1 MFATAEKTIKPAVK
15 VQRRAAGSTF
25 FGGSHARASE
35 SAETSFFSPTPVQAR
50 LSVSMPGDPFEREAE
65 STADRV
71 MSMPDSPTHQLETA
85 ASNFD
90 GEQSLI
96 ARKEDNVEE
105 EREEPVVQ
113 AKRTNTVRR
122 FEDEDAGRVHAASP
136 DVKSVHVASAPGVF
150 GDRCACA
157 QPRLM
162 RKNISMHHSD
172 IVQRSG
178 RGPPLANREFEH
190 TLRNAQGGGEALP
203 ENTRGF
209 MEDRFGADFSGV
221 RVHHDGRAQEMT
233 RSIHAHAFTYG
244 SDIYFNSGRYDPDSS
259 AGKSLLAH
267 ELTHTIQQGAS
278 AVRPSPSAH
287 SFTPVQRSAIRHNE
301 TARSAAS
308 PQGTVQGATSI
319 AQRTTGIAQRTTGI
333 AQRATSIAQ
342 RAPGIVQRAAGIA
355 QRAAAA
361 PQLEQAVTLAQ
372 AEQGKVIAN
381 KTDAEGNRVGW
392 ERLVEFFETTFGK
405 DKIVDAP
412 TGVRGTVWRGHIKK
426 KAKAMGQVPNQN
438 DPQNRELRD
447 AMPSWCGIFVFW
459 SLNKAGVPMPK
470 WRIGESVIKPEA
482 AYPPGY
488 MPKTGDIAYRKLRSH
503 FGIVVRS
510 EGGRIVSVNG
520 NTAGTD
526 NLGGEIQEQTH
537 APDQWDGFFNPLAI
551 MEGTLRDPANVETD
565 TEPRTLRELRRE
577 KFKAQ
582 RKETG
587 EEEPSEKEEK
597 EEKLQRSADGAER
610 EEEEEEVQR
619 AADGT
624 EREEEEEEVQRAA
637 DGAERE
643 EEEEEVQRAA
653 DGTEREEE
661 EEEVQRKAEG
671 AGREEEE
678 EEVQRAAEDAG
689 QEAEEAPPVQRSAIA
704 EGVRRVA
711 PSRPAMLQ
719 ASWLGDAWDAVT
731 DVVSEVAGY
740 IEQGIDAAKDWLLGK
755 VRDFV
760 MEIPGYKLLRV
771 ILQYD
776 PITGESV
783 PRTGEALLAGVL
795 DLIPFGNSTVRSV
808 LDYFQATAPV
818 AAFLLG
824 AVVSFITLIESVGT
838 RFENFWDSLSL
849 DDVGDP
855 DGVIQRI
862 AGLFEGV
869 VSDIVTFAVDCGT
882 TFLTMVKDI
891 AIANVVQ
898 FVQTHFP
905 NAFDLLCVVLGEN
918 PVTKESVPRTGAN
931 ILNAGLTVLGER
943 GAQIRAQ
950 MMENGI
956 YQKCVA
962 WIDRAIDVVTS
973 TVSDIG
979 QAFTN
984 IWEEL
989 SFDSL
994 LHPIDTFL
1002 MIVENFR
1009 RPVTRV
1015 VDFIEDAVIALLKI
1029 LKDALLR
1036 RLSDFAHNTRGYF
1049 LITVILGK
1057 DVFTGAR
1064 VPRNAENL
1072 IHGFMSLM
1080 DGGEEQF
1087 RQMKESGAID
1097 RTTQKITAAVKRL
1110 NFTWDYIVGLF
1121 TSLWE
1126 SMDWTDFLNP
1136 IAAFGRIV
1144 KTFAKPI
1151 LRLIAFIVEIIRIV
1165 IEVLMIVMNFPI
1177 DLITQIINRVMA
1189 VIDAVKRDPIGFLKN
1204 LLRAIKQGFIQFF
1217 DNILSHLLG
1226 GLADWFFHQLGQLG
1240 IERPEDLSFRSILK
1254 LIMQILG
1261 ITLEQIMAKVWKKL
1275 AEKIGQEKVD
1285 RIRSMIDK
1293 LEGVWSFIKDVM
1305 ERGPVAIWEYIQEK
1319 LSNLWT
1325 LVLDAAKGWIMEKI
1339 ITAVVTKLLSMLDP
1353 TGIMA
1358 VINSAIALYRAIQSF
1373 IEYLRQLLEIV
1384 NSFVQGIAE
1393 IASGNIRVAADF
1405 LERTLARGIPIVIGF
1420 LANQVGLGR
1429 IGSKIAEIV
1438 GALRAKVDAAID
1450 WLIDKALTLGAK
1462 FLETLRDIGK
1472 KIAGAIRRW
1481 LGLER
1486 RFAGGDG
1493 AQHRLYF
1500 TGSEESP
1507 TLMLASN
1514 PTAYA
1519 GFIKLVTID
1528 AKTEPQ
1534 KVTAR
1539 DAALVIAE
1547 KIDKKRREKLE
1558 GATEEEKEASKAK
1571 KVEDVQAMLDDLA
1584 KHTALLFGDVG
1595 GVDKSEIE
1603 HDPPSAGATTFGKS
1617 ARGFK
1622 LAKGK
1627 FEPGTLPTRTAH
1639 DIYDVLNLRRQ
1650 ADGASYYIRGHLLNH
1665 NLGGKGQWYN
1675 MTPLSRQGN
1684 HQHESQVEST
1694 VKAAVD
1700 SGAIVEYS
1708 VRPKYISRNKAASLR
1723 KAFEDKGDQQA
1734 ETKAAIARA
1743 EEHVPEAMQCE
1754 AWILE
1759 KKGAAFEHKQQILK
1773 TAVPN
1778 PVEQTPES
1786 YHLEGAPP
1794 PPPVYL
1800 PEATV
1805 AQMAAVPEIGD
1816 LAAPIAEAHQ
1826 LLRLLD
1832 KQQAF
1837 RSYQAL
1843 SDAKKNAAGEKLF
1856 TPEQA
1861 GRVRALSGVARVKL
1875 FKA

>member
-15 VQRRAAGSTF
+15 VQRSTAGSTF

-35 SAETSFFSPTPVQAR
+35 STEASFFSPIPVQAR

-71 MSMPDSPTHQLETA
+71 MSMPDPPTHQSETT
-85 ASNFD
+85 ASNLD

-96 ARKEDNVEE
+96 ARKENNVEE

-113 AKRTNTVRR
+113 AKRTNAVQR
-122 FEDEDAGRVHAASP
+122 FEDEDAEHAHGASTHG
-136 DVKSVHVASAPGVF
+136 VLAHGASAHGAS

-162 RKNISMHHSD
+162 RKNIAMHHSD

-203 ENTRGF
+203 EQTRGF

-278 AVRPSPSAH
+278 AVRPSTSGH
-287 SFTPVQRSAIRHNE
+287 SFTPVQRSAIRHGD
-301 TARSAAS
+301 AVQSS
-308 PQGTVQGATSI
+308 VGVHGT
-319 AQRTTGIAQRTTGI
+319 
-333 AQRATSIAQ
+333 AQRATGTVQ
-342 RAPGIVQRAAGIA
+342 RATGIVQRAAA
-355 QRAAAA
+355 V

-381 KTDAEGNRVGW
+381 KTDADGNRVGW

-405 DKIVDAP
+405 DKIVDAR
-412 TGVRGTVWRGHIKK
+412 TGVRGTVWRGHLKK

-470 WRIGESVIKPEA
+470 WRLGESVIKPEA

-488 MPKTGDIAYRKLRSH
+488 MPKAGDIAYRKLRSH

-510 EGGRIVSVNG
+510 EGGSIVSVNG

-551 MEGTLRDPANVETD
+551 MEGALRDPASVDAD

-577 KFKAQ
+577 KFRAQ

-587 EEEPSEKEEK
+587 EEEIPEKEEK
-597 EEKLQRSADGAER
+597 EEELQRSADGAER
-610 EEEEEEVQR
+610 EEEEEEI
-619 AADGT
+619 
-624 EREEEEEEVQRAA
+624 QRAA

-643 EEEEEVQRAA
+643 EEEEEIQRAA
-653 DGTEREEE
+653 ED
-661 EEEVQRKAEG
+661 

-678 EEVQRAAEDAG
+678 EEVKRAADGAEREEEEEEIQRAADGAEREED
-689 QEAEEAPPVQRSAIA
+689 EAPPVQRSAIA

-711 PSRPAMLQ
+711 PARPAMLQ

-824 AVVSFITLIESVGT
+824 AVVSFITLIESVGA
-838 RFENFWDSLSL
+838 RFENFWDSLSI

-869 VSDIVTFAVDCGT
+869 VSDIVNFAVDCGT

-956 YQKCVA
+956 YQQCVA
-962 WIDRAIDVVTS
+962 WIDRTIDVVTS

-984 IWEEL
+984 IWEAL
-989 SFDSL
+989 SFESL
-994 LHPIDTFL
+994 FHPIDTFM

-1015 VDFIEDAVIALLKI
+1015 VDFIGDAVIALLRI

-1036 RLSDFAHNTRGYF
+1036 RLSDFAHGTRGYF

-1057 DVFTGAR
+1057 DVFTGAK

-1136 IAAFGRIV
+1136 ITAFGRIV

-1151 LRLIAFIVEIIRIV
+1151 FRLIAFVVEIIRIV

-1285 RIRSMIDK
+1285 KIRSMIDK

-1393 IASGNIRVAADF
+1393 IAAGNVRVAADF

-1462 FLETLRDIGK
+1462 FLETLRDVGK

-1493 AQHRLYF
+1493 TQHRLYF
-1500 TGSEESP
+1500 TGSEENP

-1514 PTAYA
+1514 PSAYA
-1519 GFIKLVTID
+1519 DFIKLVTID
-1528 AKTEPQ
+1528 AKTEPR

-1558 GATEEEKEASKAK
+1558 GATDEEKEASKAK
-1571 KVEDVQAMLDDLA
+1571 KVEEVQTMLDDLA
-1584 KHTALLFGDVG
+1584 KHTAVLFGDAG

-1603 HDPPSAGATTFGKS
+1603 HDPPTAGATTFGKS

-1627 FEPGTLPTRTAH
+1627 FEPGTPPTQAKH

-1650 ADGASYYIRGHLLNH
+1650 TGGASYYIRGHLLND

-1675 MTPLSRQGN
+1675 MTPLSREGN
-1684 HQHESQVEST
+1684 HQHESLVEST

-1700 SGAIVEYS
+1700 SGAIVEYA
-1708 VRPKYISRNKAASLR
+1708 VRPRYISRNKAASLR
-1723 KAFEDKGDQQA
+1723 KTFEERGDPQA
-1734 ETKAAIARA
+1734 ETKAAIAQA
-1743 EEHVPEAMQCE
+1743 EEHVPDAMHCE

-1759 KKGAAFEHKQQILK
+1759 KQGAGFTHKQQILQ
-1773 TAVPN
+1773 TDVEN
-1778 PVEQTPES
+1778 PVKQEPES

-1800 PEATV
+1800 SEATV
-1805 AQMAAVPEIGD
+1805 AQMATVPEIGD

-1832 KQQAF
+1832 KQQSF

-1843 SDAKKNAAGEKLF
+1843 SDAKKNAAGERLF

-1861 GRVRALSGVARVKL
+1861 GRVRALSNVARVKL